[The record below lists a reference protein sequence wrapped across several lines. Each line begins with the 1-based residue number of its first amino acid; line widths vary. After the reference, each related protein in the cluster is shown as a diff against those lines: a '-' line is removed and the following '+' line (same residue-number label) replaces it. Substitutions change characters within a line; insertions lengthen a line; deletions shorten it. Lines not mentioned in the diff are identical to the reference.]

1 MWQSKS
7 RYHEPNKRGH
17 AEPWTQAG
25 RRGLPEEAPAVLTN
39 PSSLQPEF
47 LTGPLDSWVVN

>member
-1 MWQSKS
+1 MRQS
-7 RYHEPNKRGH
+7 EPNKRGH

-25 RRGLPEEAPAVLTN
+25 RRGLPEEASAVPTN

-47 LTGPLDSWVVN
+47 LTGPLDSWVVNNQL